1 MEKIILA
8 IIFGIVSVA
17 SFIVGYLQFSEKMTL
32 LNNTYIYSSKSQRE
46 SMDKKPYYKQSGTI
60 FCMVGIIFLINTVQ
74 IIIQTNWLLYLVLF
88 IAVTMVVYAIGSMV
102 KINKNKK

>member
-1 MEKIILA
+1 MEKLILA

-17 SFIVGYLQFSEKMTL
+17 SFVVGYLQFAEKMTL

-46 SMDKKPYYKQSGTI
+46 KMDKRPYYKQSGTI
-60 FCMVGIIFLINTVQ
+60 FCMVGVIFLINTIEV
-74 IIIQTNWLLYLVLF
+74 ILQTNWLLYLVLF
-88 IAVTMVVYAIGSMV
+88 ITVTMVVYAIGSMV